1 MAKLKEL
8 RNQVRDM
15 TVESAYEELDRLR
28 RHLFDLRMQTT
39 RGEVKD
45 VRQFAQ
51 DRKQIARILHKL
63 HMTELYGD
71 IEPEFIDAPE
81 DEAPAEIA
89 APKARGRKAT
99 PAAVAAPAASAE
111 ADATATEDTD
121 ADASDADVDETETD
135 EAEETAEK

>member
-1 MAKLKEL
+1 MPRKLKEL
-8 RNQVRDM
+8 RNEVRDM
-15 TVESAYEELDRLR
+15 TVETAYEELDRLR

-51 DRKQIARILHKL
+51 DRKQIARIKHKL

-71 IEPEFIDAPE
+71 SEPEFIDAPE
-81 DEAPAEIA
+81 DEEPAEIA

-99 PAAVAAPAASAE
+99 VAETPTAIAEETHDTE
-111 ADATATEDTD
+111 AD
-121 ADASDADVDETETD
+121 DADVAEAETD
-135 EAEETAEK
+135 EEEETAEE